1 MKALRSWV
9 LYPPDFDAVPGPAPS
24 GSSISALTFREVE
37 VTGRRWR
44 RLSKSFALAAEALH
58 VKASIGAFAHAADRI
73 YFVVWMAL
81 RAVRPMLGMRGL
93 MMPVMFVRDWL
104 QMFYGHTARV
114 LTYVMEVVAF
124 SELTDHL
131 FIHESIALR
140 GLDLPPEVAITV
152 THRTHPVQALRVHH
166 VRQRRSRNTL
176 EGCATQ
182 IHGSYFTHGF
192 HAAERLVMGIQDKH
206 DRRTFQHF
214 VQVCRRWHRRGRRGS
229 GRWSTRTRRR
239 RGPRSTST

>member
-1 MKALRSWV
+1 MAQ
-9 LYPPDFDAVPGPAPS
+9 A
-24 GSSISALTFREVE
+24 I
-37 VTGRRWR
+37 
-44 RLSKSFALAAEALH
+44 KSFALAAEALH

-124 SELTDHL
+124 SNWTDHL
-131 FIHESIALR
+131 FIHESMRYA
-140 GLDLPPEVAITV
+140 DSTFPPEVAITV
-152 THRTHPVQALRVHH
+152 THRTHPVQALRVFITFD
-166 VRQRRSRNTL
+166 RGEQNTL

-182 IHGSYFTHGF
+182 IHGSYFTTWF
-192 HAAERLVMGIQDKH
+192 
-206 DRRTFQHF
+206 
-214 VQVCRRWHRRGRRGS
+214 
-229 GRWSTRTRRR
+229 
-239 RGPRSTST
+239 PRSGSDW